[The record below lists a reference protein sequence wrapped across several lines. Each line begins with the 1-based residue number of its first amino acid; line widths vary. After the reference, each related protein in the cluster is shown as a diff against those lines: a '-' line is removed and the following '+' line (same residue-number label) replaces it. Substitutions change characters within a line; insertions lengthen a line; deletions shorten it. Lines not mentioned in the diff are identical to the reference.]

1 MRESCE
7 GELCLSGLIGRHT
20 LVIGCGCQGNHVVQG
35 VRTPPIIKG
44 WVHMIVTPYSSN
56 EGKAKFSG
64 LPGGTVGGGGVTE
77 YYNGKELN

>member
-1 MRESCE
+1 MTV
-7 GELCLSGLIGRHT
+7 T
-20 LVIGCGCQGNHVVQG
+20 LYG
-35 VRTPPIIKG
+35 P
-44 WVHMIVTPYSSN
+44 M